1 MFVTPGACGISAP
14 GGFKVPVWQSICG
27 KCGGRSDPA
36 AGGES
41 RQPLENREGFNVPL
55 PSPVHL
61 QLLLHEEALICGIFT
76 CPA

>member
-1 MFVTPGACGISAP
+1 MLPQEPAGSLLLGVLKCRSGKAS
-14 GGFKVPVWQSICG
+14 VG

-41 RQPLENREGFNVPL
+41 PQPLENREGFHVPL